1 MNEREGSEG
10 MEGKDLK
17 EGREGSKEMKGKDLN
32 EWKETI

>member
-1 MNEREGSEG
+1 MNKREGSEG